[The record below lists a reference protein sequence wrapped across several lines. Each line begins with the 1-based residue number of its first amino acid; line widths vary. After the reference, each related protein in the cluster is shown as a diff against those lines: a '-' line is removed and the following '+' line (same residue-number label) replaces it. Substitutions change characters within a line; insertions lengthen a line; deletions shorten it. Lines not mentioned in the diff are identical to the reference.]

1 MKKSITLSIFV
12 LSILV
17 FVSSSLTSPPPE
29 NKYFYGV
36 FPSSAPGVGGSYSLE
51 EVCPGI
57 DIASPLRVIDFPN
70 TGDDLLLSK
79 TGLVY
84 RINFEEER
92 KDIVLDIKDRTFKL
106 GEGGSVGMVLHPNFG
121 TDIPDD
127 QYILMFYRYKPDPDE
142 WSKNGFN
149 RLSKFYW
156 NESEGKFDNA
166 TEEILFQQY
175 DRTEWHNGGGMF
187 FGRDGFLYLSLGDEG
202 HEDFITD
209 STQRL
214 DGGFFSGVL
223 RIDVDNDSTK
233 SHPII
238 RQPLPNDSAPDGWGE
253 TYSRGYSIPNDNPWI
268 SDDGNQLEE
277 YWAIG
282 TRSPY
287 SMYMDEETEEVWIA
301 DVGESEREEISKV
314 EKGDNLQWPYKEGLS
329 EHEGFEK
336 PSNIIGNEKLPIFDY
351 GRTDGTCIIG
361 GSIYRG
367 ERYPEL
373 FDRYV
378 YADYSHNKIVSINSI
393 DGENPNPQSIIGDIK
408 SFGLDLPSKSG
419 ITGLEIRDNGEI
431 LVFITDTDNFLAP
444 GRILKLVQNSPV
456 ADPPSKL
463 SALGVFIDLET
474 LEINGDF
481 VPYTVNSPLWSDRA
495 VKERWIMVP
504 SDGNRN
510 SIEEQIS
517 FSRNNG
523 WSFPEGT
530 VFVKQFALPLSL
542 DIPDELYNLET
553 RFFVIGEGG
562 KGYGITYK
570 WDEDQKD
577 ATLLKWSDSE
587 FFDITVDG
595 EVAFT
600 QEWSYPSR
608 SQCLTC
614 HNAGAGYVLGVNTHQ
629 MNVGEGNDNFIS
641 YLDDND
647 FFISDVAEPNTLPKS
662 YGLFS
667 NASLDVKIK
676 SYLDSNCASCHRP
689 NGVPNVAM
697 DLRLANTHP
706 TLFLDV
712 PTESIASDEERMIV
726 WPGDHHMSEL
736 WVRDASLDEDRMPP
750 LGRNMIDQPY
760 IDSLALWI
768 DKLQPLDIESATF
781 TLYPNPVVDKVY
793 INVNLTWE
801 APYTMTMYNMKGQLV
816 FEKYLRYQDEQ
827 VDLSSFSAGQYHI
840 RITSG
845 ENSDVKQ
852 ILIF

>member
-1 MKKSITLSIFV
+1 M
-12 LSILV
+12 
-17 FVSSSLTSPPPE
+17 
-29 NKYFYGV
+29 
-36 FPSSAPGVGGSYSLE
+36 
-51 EVCPGI
+51 CPGI
-57 DIASPLRVIDFPN
+57 EIASPLRVIDFP
-70 TGDDLLLSK
+70 GSEDDLLLSK

-84 RINFEEER
+84 KVNFEEER

-121 TDIPDD
+121 KNEDDD

-156 NESEGKFDNA
+156 DDAEGKFDESN
-166 TEEILFQQY
+166 EEILFQQY

-202 HEDFITD
+202 HEDFITS

-238 RQPLPNDSAPDGWGE
+238 RQPLPNDAAPEGWGD
-253 TYSRGYSIPNDNPWI
+253 TYSQGYSIPNDNPWL
-268 SDDGNQLEE
+268 SEDGSKLEE

-314 EKGDNLQWPYKEGLS
+314 EKGDNLQWPYREGSL
-329 EHEGFEK
+329 EHEGFEM
-336 PSNIIGNEKLPIFDY
+336 PTDLIGNDKSPIFDY

-361 GSIYRG
+361 SGIYRG
-367 ERYPEL
+367 ERHPEL

-378 YADYSHNKIVSINSI
+378 YADYSHNKLVSINSI
-393 DGENPNPQSIIGDIK
+393 EGEDPNPKSIIGDIK

-419 ITGLEIRDNGEI
+419 ITGLELRDNGEI
-431 LVFITDTDNFLAP
+431 LVFISDTDDFLAP
-444 GRILKLVQNSPV
+444 GRILRLVQNSPV

-463 SALGVFIDLET
+463 SELGVFNDLET
-474 LEINGDF
+474 LEIDDDF

-495 VKERWIMVP
+495 EKQRWILVP
-504 SDGNRN
+504 SDGDRN
-510 SIEEQIS
+510 SIDEQIS
-517 FSRNNG
+517 FTRSNG

-542 DIPDELYNLET
+542 DNPDELYNLET
-553 RFFVIGEGG
+553 RFFIIGEGG

-577 ATLLKWSDSE
+577 ATLLKWSDTE
-587 FFDITVDG
+587 MFDITVDG
-595 EVAFT
+595 EVAYT

-629 MNVGEGNDNFIS
+629 LNVGSGKNNLITF
-641 YLDDND
+641 LDEND
-647 FFISDVAEPNTLPKS
+647 FFITDVDEPHTLPKS

-667 NASLDVKIK
+667 DVSLDIKIK
-676 SYLDSNCASCHRP
+676 SYLDSNCSSCHRP
-689 NGVPNVAM
+689 EGVPNVSM
-697 DLRLANTHP
+697 DLRLSNTHP
-706 TLFLDV
+706 TLFLDQ
-712 PTESIASDEERMIV
+712 PTESIASDGDRMIV

-736 WVRDASLDEDRMPP
+736 WVRDASLNEDRMPP
-750 LGRNMIDQPY
+750 LGRNLIDQAF

-768 DKLQPLDIESATF
+768 DNLKPLEIESTTF
-781 TLYPNPVVDKVY
+781 TLYPNPVVDRVF
-793 INVNLTWE
+793 INVNPAWE
-801 APYTMTMYNMKGQLV
+801 APYTLTMYDMKGQLV
-816 FEKYLRYQDEQ
+816 FEKYLRYQNEQ
-827 VDLSSFSAGQYHI
+827 VNLSTFIAGQYHM